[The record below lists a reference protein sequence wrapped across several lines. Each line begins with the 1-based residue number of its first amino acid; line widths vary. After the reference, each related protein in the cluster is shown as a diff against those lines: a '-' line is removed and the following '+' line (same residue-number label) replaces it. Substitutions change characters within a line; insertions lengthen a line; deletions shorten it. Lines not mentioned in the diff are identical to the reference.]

1 MELNVQGPR
10 PVNTAPTTSRA
21 IWNALYNKLRTRLRG
36 SRQRYIFTIPRIF
49 YQSNSNLCRK
59 STLDIDGESASST
72 KSTNREAHAINGS
85 LKPHPPKPSLNPQ
98 TPASTT
104 PTPLGTLSV
113 LPRELRDEI
122 YSHVCE
128 REYEFGRFSDRLHRK
143 WHSNGNTDLPML
155 TLSKTIR
162 EELLAVL
169 HAEAVFSIRSAR
181 YFQNKAWT
189 RNDIPFI
196 DHIQRVGLSTAVCA
210 LSDEHC
216 NESMLD
222 LREANEQLSKMRAE
236 PTSFFAGT
244 EVPRKTCV
252 IEFILCTPKTMLILQ
267 SPLFDAIKHLTGFK
281 TVTLKIS
288 SIREHWGPQDAL
300 IYIGEDTSFMDHAVG
315 FAAII
320 DAIGSALEPSL
331 GPNVISEAIVLQ
343 GIGWKITFHPRD
355 YLSKQ
360 EKPEA
365 GSGAQLEEAA
375 DTLTALKK

>member
-1 MELNVQGPR
+1 MHYITNSEPDLEVLGRGTSIPYLAYSISRTLTFAVKAPLTSTESLLLQPSLRTEKPTRSTDRSNLILPNHPSIRKHPHQPR
-10 PVNTAPTTSRA
+10 PHLSAPYPSY
-21 IWNALYNKLRTRLRG
+21 LVSYG
-36 SRQRYIFTIPRIF
+36 M
-49 YQSNSNLCRK
+49 K
-59 STLDIDGESASST
+59 STATYASENTSSAAFRT
-72 KSTNREAHAINGS
+72 DYTGS
-85 LKPHPPKPSLNPQ
+85 GI
-98 TPASTT
+98 
-104 PTPLGTLSV
+104 PTET
-113 LPRELRDEI
+113 RT
-122 YSHVCE
+122 C
-128 REYEFGRFSDRLHRK
+128 
-143 WHSNGNTDLPML
+143 PML

-222 LREANEQLSKMRAE
+222 PREANEQLSKMRAE
-236 PTSFFAGT
+236 PTSFFTGT

-300 IYIGEDTSFMDHAVG
+300 IYIGEDPSFMDHAVG

-375 DTLTALKK
+375 DTLTALEK